1 MSPSTAPPEAP
12 AAGPAPAAEAASQA
26 TDAPPAP
33 GWQLAA
39 AAAALAAYALLSHA
53 LMIYAA
59 QKPWAVAMLFG
70 PLVAAVAAAGWQRR
84 QPLLLAACAAGVAV
98 LALVVARGGVDDVN
112 RMYVLQHAGIHAALA
127 CAFGFTL
134 RRGGTPLITVLARG
148 VHQRLG
154 HGFSAELADY
164 TRWVTGLWTAYFG
177 AMVVLSLAIYLL
189 APWPWWSAFG
199 NLFTPLSAVALMV
212 GEHIQRYRRHPH
224 FDRVTLRSAIAA
236 YSQSGKPGPP

>member
-1 MSPSTAPPEAP
+1 MSPSTAPLR
-12 AAGPAPAAEAASQA
+12 GVDGSD
-26 TDAPPAP
+26 TPPAP

-39 AAAALAAYALLSHA
+39 AGMAHGAYALLSHS
-53 LMIYAA
+53 LMLYAA
-59 QKPWAVAMLFG
+59 QKPWAVAVLFG

-84 QPLLLAACAAGVAV
+84 QPLLLAACAVGIAV

-134 RRGGTPLITVLARG
+134 RPGSTPLITSLARS

-154 HGFSAELADY
+154 HGFSAELAAY
-164 TRWVTGLWTAYFG
+164 TRWVTGLWTVYFG
-177 AMVVLSLAIYLL
+177 AMVLLSLLIYLL

-199 NLFTPLSAVALMV
+199 NLFTPLSAAALMV

-236 YSQSGKPGPP
+236 YSQSGKPGPR

>member
-1 MSPSTAPPEAP
+1 MSPNTAPPELP
-12 AAGPAPAAEAASQA
+12 AAGPAPGTPGNEA
-26 TDAPPAP
+26 AP

-39 AAAALAAYALLSHA
+39 AAAALAAYALLSHW
-53 LMIYAA
+53 LMLHAA
-59 QKPWAVAMLFG
+59 QKPWAVAVLFG

-84 QPLLLAACAAGVAV
+84 QPLLLAACGAGVAV

-134 RRGGTPLITVLARG
+134 RRGGTPLITALARS
-148 VHQRLG
+148 VHLRLG
-154 HGFSAELADY
+154 HGFSAELVAY

-177 AMVVLSLAIYLL
+177 AMVLLSLAIYLL

-199 NLFTPLSAVALMV
+199 NLFTPLSAAALMI

-224 FDRVTLRSAIAA
+224 FDRVSLRAAIAA
-236 YSQSGKPGPP
+236 YSRSGKT

>member
-1 MSPSTAPPEAP
+1 MSPSTARPEPPAS
-12 AAGPAPAAEAASQA
+12 GPAPAAAASLPA
-26 TDAPPAP
+26 AAP

-39 AAAALAAYALLSHA
+39 GAVALAAYALLSHW
-53 LMIYAA
+53 LMLNAA
-59 QKPWAVAMLFG
+59 QKPWAVAVLFG
-70 PLVAAVAAAGWQRR
+70 PLVAALAGAGWQRR
-84 QPLLLAACAAGVAV
+84 QPLLLVVCAAGVAG
-98 LALVVARGGVDDVN
+98 LALIVARGGVDDVN

-134 RRGGTPLITVLARG
+134 RRGGTPLITALARS

-164 TRWVTGLWTAYFG
+164 TRWVTGLWTAYFA
-177 AMVVLSLAIYLL
+177 AMVLLSLAIYVL

-199 NLFTPLSAVALMV
+199 NLFTPLSAAALMV

-236 YSQSGKPGPP
+236 YAQPAQSGKPGRP